1 MKRIHFVL
9 AGIVLLA
16 TVVLAFAAPVAPA
29 LASDPCLGAIGEL
42 DVIGRPCA
50 FDRKG
55 TADALAMLPIWGAF
69 LAASA
74 GGALLRRRMLRLRWG
89 GRRR

>member
-16 TVVLAFAAPVAPA
+16 TVVLAFAAPLTPA
-29 LASDPCLGAIGEL
+29 MAADACLGAIGEL
-42 DVIGRPCA
+42 DVIGRPRA
-50 FDRKG
+50 FDRRG
-55 TADALAMLPIWGAF
+55 AADAMAMMPVWGAF
-69 LAASA
+69 FMAIL
-74 GGALLRRRMLRLRWG
+74 GVALLRLRMLRMRW